1 MASNSQQAKTAP
13 VAGSA
18 LSKLVWVGP
27 LTIVAAVA
35 ANTIIGLIAVTLLNP
50 DPGFI
55 PLTVPVPAVFTLAG
69 VLGAVAVYAALV
81 RFARKPVEQFRKVA
95 MIALVAS
102 FVPDIL
108 MLLTGFNP
116 GTTLANVVVLIV
128 MHVVA
133 WAITV
138 GMLTRLA
145 PAEA

>member
-1 MASNSQQAKTAP
+1 MATNSQQARTAP
-13 VAGSA
+13 GAGSA
-18 LSKLVWVGP
+18 LNKLVWAGP
-27 LTIVAAVA
+27 LTIVAAMA
-35 ANTIIGLIAVTLLNP
+35 ANTIIGLIAAALLNP

-55 PLTVPVPAVFTLAG
+55 PLTVPVPAVFTLFG
-69 VLGAVAVYAALV
+69 VLAAVVVYAAMV
-81 RFARKPVEQFRKVA
+81 HFARKPVEQFRKVA
-95 MIALVAS
+95 MIALVVS

-116 GTTLANVVVLIV
+116 GTNLANVVVLIV

-145 PAEA
+145 PAAE